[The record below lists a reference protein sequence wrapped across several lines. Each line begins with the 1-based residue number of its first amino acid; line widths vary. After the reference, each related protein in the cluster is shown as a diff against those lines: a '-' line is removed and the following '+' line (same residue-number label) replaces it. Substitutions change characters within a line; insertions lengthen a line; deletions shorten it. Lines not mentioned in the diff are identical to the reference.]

1 MLKINVLNYFKP
13 IILLVVGGCLS
24 TFACA
29 QNQSADTPE
38 DFIARFKN
46 VAESGDA
53 QRFQSEILVSK
64 TEFREFMK
72 DNSGIHF
79 DYENPGPNMDAKLD
93 KMVEETWPF
102 TLKNAL
108 VQFQENEYEV
118 YFEKFKLDSI
128 QTDGSP
134 LAIGTALG
142 RVPFVKELVIS
153 AHFQQLENPAIR
165 HIVRFPCLKVYD
177 GKWKLWSRIETTKTD

>member
-1 MLKINVLNYFKP
+1 LNQTFLFAIGLYFSIP
-13 IILLVVGGCLS
+13 S
-24 TFACA
+24 CA
-29 QNQSADTPE
+29 QNTSTDTPE

-53 QRFQSEILVSK
+53 QRFQAEILVSK
-64 TEFREFMK
+64 SEFREFMK

-79 DYENPGPNMDAKLD
+79 DFENPGPKMDAKLN

-108 VQFQENEYEV
+108 VQFQENEFEV

-142 RVPFVKELVIS
+142 HVPFVKELVIS

-177 GKWKLWSRIETTKTD
+177 GKWKLWSRFETTKSY